1 MINYQDNYVLYDENE
16 YYEIFLYSTIGNRSE
31 QQDRVGYEF
40 KDIGGLVVL
49 CDGMGGH
56 EGGSLASNIAVEEFL
71 RAYQAYTGDDNPQQF
86 LLQMIDSLDKKIAS
100 LRKPDHT
107 KMRAGSTLSAI
118 LLEKNNLHWIS
129 VGDSRIYIYR
139 KDEFVQ
145 VTQDHNYKMLLDEK
159 KQQGKI
165 SEAEH
170 KSEMSKGNVLVSFLG
185 VNGLPYVEHNSAPLE
200 LLSGDIIVLITDG
213 IYKLLSD
220 DEVREKLKEGQTLE
234 DILKNIHSLTKQ
246 KAIANNVKQDNIS
259 IALIKIK

>member
-16 YYEIFLYSTIGNRSE
+16 YYDIFLYSTIGNRSE
-31 QQDRVGYEF
+31 QQDRVGYEV
-40 KDIGGLVVL
+40 KDTGGLIVL

-71 RAYQAYTGDDNPQQF
+71 QAYQMYTGDDNPQQF
-86 LLQMIDSLDKKIAS
+86 LLQMVDLLDKKITT
-100 LRKPDHT
+100 LKKPDCT

-118 LLEKNNLHWIS
+118 LLEKNNLHWVS

-139 KDEFVQ
+139 NDEFVQ
-145 VTQDHNYKMLLDEK
+145 VTKDHNYMMLLDERK
-159 KQQGKI
+159 KQGQI
-165 SEAEH
+165 SETEYQL
-170 KSEMSKGNVLVSFLG
+170 EIGKGNVLISFLG
-185 VNGLPYVEHNSAPLE
+185 VNGLPYVEHNSAPLG
-200 LLSGDIIVLITDG
+200 LLSGDIVVLITDG

-220 DEVREKLKEGQTLE
+220 DEVHEQLQKGQTLE
-234 DILKNIHSLTKQ
+234 DILKNIHRLTKQ

>member
-16 YYEIFLYSTIGNRSE
+16 YYEISLYSTIGNRSE

-40 KDIGGLVVL
+40 KEIGGLVVL

-100 LRKPDHT
+100 LTKPDHT

-118 LLEKNNLHWIS
+118 LLEKNNLHWVS

-145 VTQDHNYKMLLDEK
+145 VTKDHNYMMLLDERK
-159 KQQGKI
+159 KQGKI
-165 SEAEH
+165 SDAEYQL
-170 KSEMSKGNVLVSFLG
+170 EIGKGNVLISFLG
-185 VNGLPYVEHNSAPLE
+185 ANGLPYVEHNSAPLE
-200 LLSGDIIVLITDG
+200 LLSGDIVVLITDG

-220 DEVREKLKEGQTLE
+220 DEVHEKLKEGQTLE
-234 DILKNIHSLTKQ
+234 NILKNIHRLTKY
-246 KAIANNVKQDNIS
+246 KAVENNVKQDNIS